1 MSIDLNTLAD
11 GEVAERFEKEF
22 QRILENMKDPNT
34 DPKKARKIVLTLT
47 FIGEKKREVM
57 KCKVQAKATLA
68 PAIDV
73 ESEILMSRDDY
84 GNIIGQELVSG
95 SKGQMYLDREGDISN
110 DVGEKVVHL
119 QQ

>member
-1 MSIDLNTLAD
+1 MSIDLNTLSC

-22 QRILENMKDPNT
+22 QRVLENMKDPNT
-34 DPKKARKIVLTLT
+34 DPKKARKIVLTLSFT
-47 FIGEKKREVM
+47 GDKKREVM
-57 KCKVQAKATLA
+57 KCKVQAKSTLA

-73 ESEILMSRDDY
+73 ESEIVMSRDNY

-95 SKGQMYLDREGDISN
+95 LKGQMFIDKEGDISD
-110 DVGEKVVHL
+110 DVGEKVVHI